1 MARVSLR
8 LVVGLVMAVALSP
21 ACWSQTT
28 GSAETPQAPSGDIEK
43 TGVVTATVDA
53 ALERPLPD
61 IPVLMHEVE
70 AHQRASESI
79 QKDYL
84 YHEVATG
91 EENDG
96 HGGVKKIETKE
107 FDVFWLNGVEVH
119 KLVKKD
125 GKDLSAEEQ
134 KKESERIDK
143 EVAKARERRNKAEA
157 KGEETDSH
165 GHEEVT
171 VSRFLELGR
180 FTNPRRVKMNGRDTI
195 AVDYEGDPKA
205 KTRNRFEDAIRDL
218 TGTIWVDEEDRSIS
232 RIEGRFLRPFKIGG
246 GLVVNIKQ
254 DTSFAVE
261 QRKVNDE
268 VWLPARV
275 DGKGGARAMLFFS
288 VNGSI
293 RVVDSDYRKFKA
305 TSTILPG
312 MSTVTEPGDTSGVA
326 PQPPKQ

>member
-1 MARVSLR
+1 
-8 LVVGLVMAVALSP
+8 
-21 ACWSQTT
+21 
-28 GSAETPQAPSGDIEK
+28 
-43 TGVVTATVDA
+43 
-53 ALERPLPD
+53 
-61 IPVLMHEVE
+61 MHEVE
-70 AHQRASESI
+70 AHQKDSEAI

-84 YHEVATG
+84 YHEIATA

-96 HGGVKKIETKE
+96 HGGIKKTETRE
-107 FDVFWLNGVEVH
+107 FDVFWLDGVEVH
-119 KLVKKD
+119 KLMKKD
-125 GKDLSAEEQ
+125 GRELSTEAQ
-134 KKESERIDK
+134 KKESDRIDK
-143 EVAKARERRNKAEA
+143 EVAKAKERRNKADV

-180 FTNPRRVKMNGRDTI
+180 FTNPRRVKVNGRDTI

-205 KTRNRFEDAIRDL
+205 KTRNRFEDVIRDL

-268 VWLPARV
+268 VWLPARI
-275 DGKGGARAMLFFS
+275 DGKGAARAMLFFS
-288 VNGSI
+288 VNGSL

-312 MSTVTEPGDTSGVA
+312 MSTVTEQGDTVGAS
-326 PQPPKQ
+326 PQPPNK